1 MLFRISYEEQDATEA
16 QPDQGAT
23 ATAGAEQAKK
33 EEPAKNTE
41 KKKRKGVGY
50 SSKQGEA
57 FDVAAYLENAK
68 QRNEQIKTLIDI
80 CGSFLGS
87 AEWRAT
93 DEVARII
100 MDSALLPLLEQAFR
114 NGSWLDMT
122 KAAEVYASYLAL
134 ARALA
139 SQPRLVKC
147 LAKLDPKYK
156 PTQRDPIQK
165 LLRDLHGLAGIF
177 WSCLK

>member
-1 MLFRISYEEQDATEA
+1 M
-16 QPDQGAT
+16 
-23 ATAGAEQAKK
+23 
-33 EEPAKNTE
+33 
-41 KKKRKGVGY
+41 V
-50 SSKQGEA
+50 
-57 FDVAAYLENAK
+57 
-68 QRNEQIKTLIDI
+68 DI

-87 AEWRAT
+87 TEWRAA
-93 DEVARII
+93 DEVAHLI
-100 MDSALLPLLEQAFR
+100 MESALLPLLEQAFR

-139 SQPRLVKC
+139 SQPKLVKC

-177 WSCLK
+177 WSCLKQQEKPEQSEGAERPERLARDVTKTYEEVQAALAQQSRDDAGDAFVENALSLPLD